1 MMDEALLRPGR
12 LEVQIEIGLPNEKGR
27 SQILKVIMMM
37 MMMMMMMMIMMTVP
51 QIHTRKMKEN
61 GKLGSTVRDRL
72 EELATMTK
80 NFSGAELE
88 VSQGLARDTEIDH
101 LLNWIWDMTWRI
113 HHNSSSSITRVLCA
127 LPSPAPSTAW

>member
-12 LEVQIEIGLPNEKGR
+12 LEGQIEIGLPNEKGR
-27 SQILKVIMMM
+27 SQILKV
-37 MMMMMMMMIMMTVP
+37 MMMMMIMMMIMRTIMLTVP

-72 EELATMTK
+72 EELASMTK

-88 VSQGLARDTEIDH
+88 VSQGLADH
-101 LLNWIWDMTWRI
+101 LLN
-113 HHNSSSSITRVLCA
+113 L
-127 LPSPAPSTAW
+127 

>member
-27 SQILKVIMMM
+27 SQILKV
-37 MMMMMMMMIMMTVP
+37 MMMMMIMMMIMLTVP

-61 GKLGSTVRDRL
+61 GKLGNTVRDRL

-88 VSQGLARDTEIDH
+88 VSQGPADH
-101 LLNWIWDMTWRI
+101 PLN
-113 HHNSSSSITRVLCA
+113 L
-127 LPSPAPSTAW
+127 

>member
-27 SQILKVIMMM
+27 SQILKVK
-37 MMMMMMMMIMMTVP
+37 MMMIMLRVMMRTIMLTVP

-61 GKLGSTVRDRL
+61 GKLGNTVRDRL

-88 VSQGLARDTEIDH
+88 VSQGLPGDLD
-101 LLNWIWDMTWRI
+101 
-113 HHNSSSSITRVLCA
+113 
-127 LPSPAPSTAW
+127 